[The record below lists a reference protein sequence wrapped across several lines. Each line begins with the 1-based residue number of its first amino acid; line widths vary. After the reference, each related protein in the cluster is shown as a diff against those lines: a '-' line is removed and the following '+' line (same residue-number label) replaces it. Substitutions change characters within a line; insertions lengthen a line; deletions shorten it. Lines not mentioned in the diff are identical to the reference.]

1 MKSLNDI
8 LKTLSSNKD
17 HLVSEYGLSS
27 IAVFGSYST
36 GKQTRKSD
44 IDILVEFK
52 KPVGV
57 EFIDLANELEQM
69 LEKPVDL
76 VSRKGIKP
84 GYLEKIR
91 SELIYV

>member
-8 LKTLSSNKD
+8 PETLSSNKD
-17 HLVSEYGLSS
+17 RLASEYGLSS

-36 GKQTRKSD
+36 GKQTGKSD
-44 IDILVEFK
+44 IDILAEFK

-69 LEKPVDL
+69 LENPADM
-76 VSRKGIKP
+76 VSRRGIKTRP
-84 GYLEKIR
+84 L
-91 SELIYV
+91 